1 MQLVGQAEA
10 DDRRTEHMSKKLI
23 TTISLVLMLAG
34 AVAFS
39 AAPAA
44 ATPSSPGACNML
56 HTSPTGFEGMLKASE
71 RGLGN
76 MIALVVAS
84 EEAGCSL

>member
-1 MQLVGQAEA
+1 
-10 DDRRTEHMSKKLI
+10 
-23 TTISLVLMLAG
+23 
-34 AVAFS
+34 
-39 AAPAA
+39 
-44 ATPSSPGACNML
+44 ML